1 MTSAF
6 APSLRVGDPA
16 VKSDIANAHA
26 RLAVAGTA
34 VEVMGRQAIQRARTA
49 VKASSVVVLLL
60 VAICSSASWSQT
72 QTPDPTL
79 KVKPQFFTPK
89 DRQEAIRKA
98 AIYTPKAVAE
108 VDIMAGPA
116 QKKKEFQFHMNDK
129 VTCEFVTPGQQM
141 GGNTP
146 KFLCKIVKVESLDG
160 TVQTATDQ
168 INDDPLKVKF
178 GDDNREVY
186 AEIISSRLLWALGFY
201 TDAWYPIRVDCT
213 NCPAD
218 PETGSGDRAP
228 RTFKEASVVR
238 KLDGHKMVETG
249 KDDEGWSWKEFE
261 ALNGRP
267 TYEKDGLKLMAAF
280 ISHSDNK
287 PPQQRLI
294 CDTVA
299 TDTTTQPPTVT
310 CNVSEMVVQDVGATF
325 GSGGL
330 FTSNDTAKVNLH
342 EWTNKP
348 VWKKVG
354 SANQANKPPQCEAVL
369 HKSLTAKDGLND
381 PTISEEGRRFTAGL
395 MCQLSDQQIT
405 DMFKL
410 ARVAEMPEF
419 HNGDGSFKQGMTED
433 TIVQQ
438 WVTVFKQKREDIA
451 AGRCQW
457 KNQPANLNVIDNPAN
472 LTTVPNNC
480 VAKVY

>member
-6 APSLRVGDPA
+6 ATLVKIFDPTIT
-16 VKSDIANAHA
+16 SDIANPRPRFAP
-26 RLAVAGTA
+26 GDTG
-34 VEVMGRQAIQRARTA
+34 VEVVSRPAAWPTRARVT
-49 VKASSVVVLLL
+49 VLTLLSLVV
-60 VAICSSASWSQT
+60 ICSPASWSQT
-72 QTPDPTL
+72 QTPEPTP
-79 KVKPQFFTPK
+79 KVKPQFFIAK

-108 VDIMAGPA
+108 ADIMAGPA
-116 QKKKEFQFHMNDK
+116 QKKGQFQFHMNDK
-129 VTCEFVTPGQQM
+129 VTCEFVTPGKQM

-186 AEIISSRLLWALGFY
+186 AEIVSSRLLWALGFY
-201 TDAWYPIRVDCT
+201 TDGWYPIRVECT

-238 KLDGHKMVETG
+238 KFDGHKMVESG
-249 KDDEGWSWKEFE
+249 KDDQGWSWKELE

-267 TYEKDGLKLMAAF
+267 TYEKDGLKLIAAF
-280 ISHSDNK
+280 IHHSDNK
-287 PPQQRLI
+287 PPQQRLV
-294 CDTVA
+294 CDTVN
-299 TDTTTQPPTVT
+299 TDTTTNPIIVT
-310 CNVSEMVVQDVGATF
+310 CHVSGMVVQDVGATF
-325 GSGGL
+325 GGGGA
-330 FTSNDTAKVNLH
+330 FTNNKTAKINFQ
-342 EWTNKP
+342 EWSAKS

-354 SANQANKPPQCEAVL
+354 SAGDPQPPQCQATL
-369 HKSLTAKDGLND
+369 HKSLTAKDGLGD
-381 PTISEEGRRFTAGL
+381 PMISEEGRRFTAGL
-395 MCQLSDQQIT
+395 MCQVSDQQIT

-419 HNGDGSFKQGMTED
+419 HNSDGSFKQGMSED
-433 TIVQQ
+433 SITQQ

-457 KNQPANLNVIDNPAN
+457 KNQPADLNVIDNPAN
-472 LTTVPNNC
+472 LPTVPNNC
-480 VAKVY
+480 VAKVH

>member
-6 APSLRVGDPA
+6 ATSLRAGDSTIT
-16 VKSDIANAHA
+16 SDIANRRA
-26 RLAVAGTA
+26 RLVPGDTA
-34 VEVMGRQAIQRARTA
+34 VGVMSRPAAWPTRAT
-49 VKASSVVVLLL
+49 VMVSTLVVLLL
-60 VAICSSASWSQT
+60 VAICSPAIWAQT
-72 QTPDPTL
+72 QTPEPTL

-116 QKKKEFQFHMNDK
+116 QKKKQFQFHMNDK

-186 AEIISSRLLWALGFY
+186 AEIVSSRLLWALGFY

-238 KLDGHKMVETG
+238 KFDGHKMVETG
-249 KDDEGWSWKEFE
+249 KDEEGWSWKEFE
-261 ALNGRP
+261 ELNGRP

-287 PPQQRLI
+287 PPAAAI
-294 CDTVA
+294 
-299 TDTTTQPPTVT
+299 
-310 CNVSEMVVQDVGATF
+310 
-325 GSGGL
+325 GL
-330 FTSNDTAKVNLH
+330 RHRKHGYDH
-342 EWTNKP
+342 
-348 VWKKVG
+348 
-354 SANQANKPPQCEAVL
+354 
-369 HKSLTAKDGLND
+369 
-381 PTISEEGRRFTAGL
+381 
-395 MCQLSDQQIT
+395 
-405 DMFKL
+405 
-410 ARVAEMPEF
+410 
-419 HNGDGSFKQGMTED
+419 
-433 TIVQQ
+433 
-438 WVTVFKQKREDIA
+438 A
-451 AGRCQW
+451 A
-457 KNQPANLNVIDNPAN
+457 ADSYL
-472 LTTVPNNC
+472 
-480 VAKVY
+480 